1 MTVAELAQLLKDAKD
16 AHVEHERL
24 NGPDPD
30 WPLWY
35 ARYIVT
41 ALRLEKAA
49 AKEWGGTSQFAVGI
63 VFRPGSLWVGA
74 HWSKYNRRLCLN
86 LLPMVTIWFTLPGGK
101 PGTGWRFL

>member
-1 MTVAELAQLLKDAKD
+1 MNVAELAQLLSDAKD
-16 AHVEHERL
+16 AHAAFEVQ

-30 WPLWY
+30 WPRWY
-35 ARYIVT
+35 AWWM
-41 ALRLEKAA
+41 LPRLNDEGREASWHA
-49 AKEWGGTSQFAVGI
+49 GI

-101 PGTGWRFL
+101 PGTGWRLR